1 MKTELKADKGTP
13 APMARNPAA
22 CRPETTVRY
31 GYHPRSGV
39 HEKYGEIS
47 FIEQTVGTLVCLRGI
62 DDAVLVPVEEGDVP
76 LQRRQLAFVH
86 VRHGRGGGGGVVAPW
101 CSPSSK
107 LKRGARWLKPT
118 PHIKNMPSR
127 GTFWYV
133 TFAAAASWD
142 CWEIDLPGVVSAG
155 LAAMEAV
162 RSLTRPTSERCAALV
177 PISGGAGGGRCRS
190 GRTN

>member
-39 HEKYGEIS
+39 HEKFGEII

-86 VRHGRGGGGGVVAPW
+86 VRHGRRRGGGILDFVAPW
-101 CSPSSK
+101 SQQHREEDGGYECETC
-107 LKRGARWLKPT
+107 AA
-118 PHIKNMPSR
+118 KNMPSH
-127 GTFWYV
+127 
-133 TFAAAASWD
+133 
-142 CWEIDLPGVVSAG
+142 
-155 LAAMEAV
+155 
-162 RSLTRPTSERCAALV
+162 
-177 PISGGAGGGRCRS
+177 
-190 GRTN
+190 